1 MKSLNRKIKALLVLL
16 TFAAYMPASFA
27 EINMNN
33 PVLDSSINGGYV
45 GWHDGDKGSNKFDIG
60 VNAPQ
65 GGVAQFDWK
74 SFNVGQG
81 ITVDW
86 IFKHHNS
93 TAINRVL
100 AGGGMSQI
108 LGTLTSS
115 CANGCG
121 SEKTGNVILI
131 NPNGIFF
138 GNNAQVNLNSFTAST
153 YDINGMKNIRD
164 AVKDGTYANLTKDAN
179 NANNWIS
186 YNPTGQK
193 DKYGLNVTENDINAK
208 FKYGTTITYSA
219 AANAIN
225 GLGEGTLDGITI
237 NGAKFN
243 AQYDKNGQPTTTAV
257 GVNFISNKIDVDNA
271 TIQTFIPHKN
281 ADGSFD
287 TSGNI
292 NASNG
297 YTRSGVKMLTGSSVD
312 LKYDVDGAA
321 YGATTY
327 LKNVAAG
334 QAKDHGI
341 SIKNSLISTGT
352 AQIINGT
359 TNTDLVIDN
368 SILSTNKVADWV
380 EGKAALYSARDIII
394 KDSRIDTLAADNG
407 ETTNKYNYDYG
418 SIEANAERNIIIEDS
433 RLTTADSL
441 LNWKDGVVGNIT
453 LNAGNGVRISQNKV
467 NNNKKGPNGEVY
479 TNGIVAAGNLN
490 IKSGLTDIVI
500 EGTNKSWLSGKKDV
514 NINSARN
521 LTIED
526 TNVQGRKIDLVAGKV
541 NENANVADNDGKGGA
556 VGSIIV
562 KNSIL
567 NASTGEAYPKNR
579 TLNMFG
585 LNTIIIDSL
594 LAYDELNFYNNTTQ
608 DLGNLNNVL
617 LKDKTTVFDRLLYS
631 GKKDT
636 LALETNGMLV
646 IDNNKLQGKNE
657 VTGAIS
663 NPANILLKSTNSLVS
678 IRNNS
683 DITTGGNLTIDA
695 ATNASV
701 STSKINAGKN
711 IEINAG
717 GAVAIGD
724 VIEHHPGYENETI
737 TKKGSELIANNGTIT
752 LNAKGTK
759 GNLEGIAIRGGSK
772 LTSKANTATADK
784 GNIYIQ
790 DNSKVTATEGNNVIT
805 SKEGKVFI
813 QGKGTLVKSNTADVI
828 INQDKTALLD
838 TEYTGK
844 VEAAKN
850 IKVNV
855 KGNNQ
860 NIEGSS
866 LDQFKY
872 GDRLGL
878 DAANKIALSKE
889 TGDWTLSKVDFNS
902 KENTITAKNGNVTIN
917 NDIALGDKTNKTT
930 IKAGNNVKT
939 NGLIKANSKKLIV
952 NAGNDIDI
960 TFTGVD
966 NKLAGLEINSDVNT
980 KGTGDKEQNKNNTNL
995 IGKDVKLTAQD
1006 GSMTISKIKADT
1018 LTTNGK
1024 IFGATDNAPNAN
1036 TDNVGSTAGMANQGT
1051 AYIEVRTKG
1060 GWNQDTNVDDIDSM
1074 PDFYKENY
1082 DGIDT
1087 RNEEEG
1093 VIITNSQRHKLLMDG
1108 DNNNILLVYERTTG
1122 ECDIPVDPEPTPD
1135 PVGPGISYN
1144 DLTDSTVVRLPR
1156 HEEGVSAVAP
1166 VLNEITDPTANV
1178 IMAAARLTLDEENES
1193 DNDDELGAY

>member
-27 EINMNN
+27 ADGINMNN

-45 GWHDGDKGSNKFDIG
+45 GWNETDKNKFDVG

-153 YDINGMKNIRD
+153 YDINGIKNVRD
-164 AVKDGTYANLTKDAN
+164 AVKDGTYANLKQDG
-179 NANNWIS
+179 ANNWIS
-186 YNPTGQK
+186 YNPSTGTDPFGFNFK
-193 DKYGLNVTENDINAK
+193 DDINAK

-219 AANAIN
+219 AANKIN
-225 GLGEGTLDGITI
+225 GLGDGTLDGITI

-243 AQYDKNGQPTTTAV
+243 AQYKDGQPTTTAV

-281 ADGSFD
+281 PDGSFD

-297 YTRSGVKMLTGSSVD
+297 YTSSAVTMHTGSGTS

-321 YGATTY
+321 YGITTY
-327 LKNVAAG
+327 LKEVSKD
-334 QAKDHGI
+334 QADKHGI
-341 SIKNSLISTGT
+341 SIGNSTIWTGNT
-352 AQIINGT
+352 QILNGT

-368 SILSTNKVADWV
+368 SLISSNKVADWV
-380 EGKAALYSARDIII
+380 GGKVALYSAKDMIIR
-394 KDSRIDTLAADNG
+394 DSRIDTLTADNG
-407 ETTNKYNYDYG
+407 ETTNVHGLDYG
-418 SIEANAERNIIIEDS
+418 SIEANAANNIIIEDS

-453 LNAGNGVRISQNKV
+453 LNAGNGIRITQNKAV
-467 NNNKKGPNGEVY
+467 NNKKGPNGENY
-479 TNGIVAAGNLN
+479 TNSIEAAGNVN
-490 IKSGLTDIVI
+490 IKSGVTDIVI
-500 EGTNKSWLSGKKDV
+500 NGAANKIATNKDMK
-514 NINSARN
+514 INSARN
-521 LTIED
+521 I
-526 TNVQGRKIDLVAGKV
+526 KI
-541 NENANVADNDGKGGA
+541 ENANLQARNIDITAANVDKNANVKDENEYGA
-556 VGSIIV
+556 VGSIVI
-562 KNSIL
+562 KNSKV
-567 NASTGEAYPKNR
+567 NAQTNNAYPDNR
-579 TLNMFG
+579 TLNIFG
-585 LNTIIIDSL
+585 LNTIIVDTL
-594 LAYDELNFYNNTTQ
+594 LAYDELNFYNDKTQ
-608 DLGNLNNVL
+608 GLGNLNNVL
-617 LKDKTTVFDRLLYS
+617 LKDNTTVFDRLVNN
-631 GKKDT
+631 GTKDT
-636 LALETNGMLV
+636 LTLETNGMLV
-646 IDNNKLQGKNE
+646 IDHNNLLSKHE
-657 VTGAIS
+657 YTGAV
-663 NPANILLKSTNSLVS
+663 NNQKTDVVLKSTDSLVS

-683 DITTGGNLTIDA
+683 DINIGGNLTMDA
-695 ATNASV
+695 ATNASI
-701 STSKINAGKN
+701 STSKVNVGKN
-711 IEINAG
+711 ININAG
-717 GAVAIGD
+717 GAIAIAD
-724 VIEHHPGYENETI
+724 AIEHHPGYENETI
-737 TKKGSELIANNGTIT
+737 NKVGSELTANNGTIT

-759 GNLEGIAIRGGSK
+759 GDLQGIAIRGGSK
-772 LTSKANTATADK
+772 LTSKANTATTDK
-784 GNIYIQ
+784 DNVYIQNGSKVVATAGNNTITSNEGKVLIQ
-790 DNSKVTATEGNNVIT
+790 DN
-805 SKEGKVFI
+805 
-813 QGKGTLVKSNTADVI
+813 GTLVKSNTADVI

-838 TEYTGK
+838 KEYTGK
-844 VEAAKN
+844 VEAANN

-855 KGNNQ
+855 KGNGQ

-866 LDQFKY
+866 LDQFTY
-872 GDRLGL
+872 GNRLGL
-878 DAANKIALSKE
+878 DAQNKIALSKE

-902 KENTITAKNGNVTIN
+902 KENTITAKAGNVTIN

-952 NAGNDIDI
+952 NAGKDIDI
-960 TFTGVD
+960 TFTGVN
-966 NKLAGLEINSDVNT
+966 NKQAGLEINSDMNT
-980 KGTGDKEQNKNNTNL
+980 KGTGNKLQSANNANL
-995 IGKDVKLTAQD
+995 IGKNVKLTAQD
-1006 GSMTISKIKADT
+1006 GSMTIAKVKADT
-1018 LTTNGK
+1018 LNTTGK
-1024 IFGATDNAPNAN
+1024 IVGAVDNAPNAA

-1060 GWNQDTNVDDIDSM
+1060 GWNQDTNVTDVDAM
-1074 PDFYKENY
+1074 PNFYKENY

-1087 RNEEEG
+1087 RNEEDK
-1093 VIITNSQRHKLLMDG
+1093 VIITEAQRHKLLMDG

-1122 ECDIPVDPEPTPD
+1122 ECDIPVINPEPTPD
-1135 PVGPGISYN
+1135 PVIPGVY
-1144 DLTDSTVVRLPR
+1144 DGLTESTVVRLPR

-1178 IMAAARLTLDEENES
+1178 IMAAARLTLDEEN
-1193 DNDDELGAY
+1193 DNDTEDELGAY